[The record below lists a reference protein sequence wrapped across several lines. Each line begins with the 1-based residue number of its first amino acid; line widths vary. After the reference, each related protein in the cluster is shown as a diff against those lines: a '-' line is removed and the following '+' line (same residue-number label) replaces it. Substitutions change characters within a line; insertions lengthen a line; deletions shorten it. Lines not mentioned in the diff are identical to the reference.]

1 MAESGNPSN
10 STKKEPN
17 RSMIARL
24 RRALKSTNGAV
35 AIEFAIL
42 LPVLI
47 AVLFGII
54 QYGLVLNTRQL
65 MVYAAREAARSY
77 AVGESTEAEAEAL
90 VVTLINNNNLN
101 PVVELSDDGTD
112 VTIDVSVPMSE
123 AAIVNALASTLME
136 GNIEVSIT
144 MRLES

>member
-1 MAESGNPSN
+1 
-10 STKKEPN
+10 
-17 RSMIARL
+17 MIARL